1 MRPQSDGSPLDGPEG
16 MRPEPQTPT
25 AADARAGMPSEG
37 GALPLR
43 LLDEIFRQEL
53 LDHGPALYV
62 SDPDG
67 RLLWVNTGYRRLS
80 EIAGGRLLPTEEI
93 AAEITL
99 LGGMVFRE
107 DVMSFGGGAQRL
119 RSRHTPL
126 RGEDGQM
133 IGIAGVVQILPEESQ
148 RLEAIATLRDR
159 VDDLMRLV
167 SDWTWE
173 ADSALA
179 LTNMSTRVTE
189 MLGYHPREIIGRS
202 LLSLSG
208 GETDRGALELRFQR
222 HSPFRN
228 QPMDMIAKSGEL
240 KTFLVSAVPV
250 FNFATGALTGYR
262 GTATDV
268 TELRRR
274 EVGLRVAKEMA
285 EVASRTKTE
294 FLANMSHELRTPLNA
309 IIGFAE
315 VMHMELLGPVG
326 NQQYRGYVGDIHDSA
341 RHLLGLIN
349 DILDVAKIEAG
360 RVELSETATPVKTIF
375 DAVARLIRERAVRAE
390 VRLEIT
396 VQPDLPPLVADERKL
411 KQILINLLSNAVKF
425 TPAGGAV
432 RMAAQRDPGSGE
444 LVVTVADTGIGIAP
458 ADIPRVMEPFG
469 QVDNP
474 INRKY
479 RGTGLGLPLTK
490 GLVELHGGSFQL
502 DSTPGVGTAVTI
514 RLPARR
520 LKR

>member
-1 MRPQSDGSPLDGPEG
+1 MRPQSDAPSANRPDST
-16 MRPEPQTPT
+16 RPEAHGASAPNGAPL
-25 AADARAGMPSEG
+25 ASE
-37 GALPLR
+37 

-53 LDHGPALYV
+53 LDQGPALYV
-62 SDPDG
+62 AGLDG
-67 RLLWVNTGYRRLS
+67 RVIWTNAGYRRLS
-80 EIAGGRLLPTEEI
+80 DAGGGTLLPTEEI
-93 AAEITL
+93 AAEIAL
-99 LGGMVFRE
+99 LGSMVFRE
-107 DVMSFGGGAQRL
+107 DVLTLGEGTQRL
-119 RSRHTPL
+119 RSRHVPL
-126 RGEDGQM
+126 RAPDGQM
-133 IGIAGVVQILPEESQ
+133 IAVAGIVQVLPEETE
-148 RLEAIATLRDR
+148 RLETIATLRDR
-159 VDDLMRLV
+159 IEDMMRLV

-173 ADSALA
+173 TDARLV
-179 LTNMSTRVTE
+179 LTAMSNRVTE
-189 MLGYHPREIIGRS
+189 MLGYHPRELIGRS
-202 LLSLSG
+202 LLSLAG
-208 GETDRGALELRFQR
+208 GESERGAIELRFQR

-228 QPMDMIAKSGEL
+228 QPVDMIAKSQEV
-240 KTFLVSAVPV
+240 KTFLLSAVPV
-250 FNFATGALTGYR
+250 FNFTTGVLTGYR

-268 TELRRR
+268 TELRKR

-285 EVASRTKTE
+285 EMASRAKTE

-315 VMHMELLGPVG
+315 VMHMELLGSIG

-360 RVELSETATPVKTIF
+360 RVELSESTTQVRAIF
-375 DAVARLIRERAVRAE
+375 DAVARLIRERSVRAE
-390 VRLEIT
+390 VRLEM
-396 VQPDLPPLVADERKL
+396 VVAPDLPPLVADERKL

-425 TPAGGAV
+425 TPAGGAI
-432 RMAAQRDPGSGE
+432 RMAAALDPASGD
-444 LVVTVADTGIGIAP
+444 LVITVADTGIGIAP
-458 ADIPRVMEPFG
+458 ADIARVMEPFG

-502 DSTPGVGTAVTI
+502 ESAPGVGTTVTI
-514 RLPARR
+514 RLPAHR

>member
-1 MRPQSDGSPLDGPEG
+1 MRPQSDAPSAG
-16 MRPEPQTPT
+16 RPDST
-25 AADARAGMPSEG
+25 PSEPRS
-37 GALPLR
+37 ANAPNDAPLPPQ

-62 SDPDG
+62 ANLEG
-67 RLLWVNTGYRRLS
+67 RVIWANAGYRRLRDV
-80 EIAGGRLLPTEEI
+80 AGGTLLPTEEI
-93 AAEITL
+93 AAEIAL

-107 DVMSFGGGAQRL
+107 DVLTLGEGAQRL
-119 RSRHTPL
+119 RSRHVPL
-126 RGEDGQM
+126 RNADGQM
-133 IGIAGVVQILPEESQ
+133 TAIAGIVQVLPEESQ
-148 RLEAIATLRDR
+148 RLETIATLRDR
-159 VDDLMRLV
+159 IDDMMRLV

-173 ADSALA
+173 TDAQLV
-179 LTNMSTRVTE
+179 LTAMSNRVTE
-189 MLGYHPREIIGRS
+189 MLGYHPRELIGRN
-202 LLSLSG
+202 LLSLAD
-208 GETDRGALELRFQR
+208 GETERGVIDLRFQR

-228 QPMDMIAKSGEL
+228 QPVDMIAKSEEV
-240 KTFLVSAVPV
+240 KTFLLSAVPV
-250 FNFATGALTGYR
+250 FNFTTGLLTGYR

-268 TELRRR
+268 TELRKR

-285 EVASRTKTE
+285 EMASRAKTE

-315 VMHMELLGPVG
+315 VMHMELLGSIG
-326 NQQYRGYVGDIHDSA
+326 NQQYRGYIGDIHDSA

-360 RVELSETATPVKTIF
+360 RVELSESTTQMKAIF
-375 DAVARLIRERAVRAE
+375 DAVARLIRERSVRAE
-390 VRLEIT
+390 VRLEMA
-396 VQPDLPPLVADERKL
+396 VAPDLPPLVADERKL

-425 TPAGGAV
+425 TPAGGAI
-432 RMAAQRDPGSGE
+432 RMAAKTDPASGE
-444 LVVTVADTGIGIAP
+444 LVITVADTGIGIAP
-458 ADIPRVMEPFG
+458 ADIARVMEPFG

-502 DSTPGVGTAVTI
+502 ESTPGVGTTVTI
-514 RLPARR
+514 RLPAHR

>member
-1 MRPQSDGSPLDGPEG
+1 MQPRSDGSPVDGSEG
-16 MRPEPQTPT
+16 KRPESQPPT
-25 AADARAGMPSEG
+25 AADAQGAGMPSG
-37 GALPLR
+37 GALPPR

-80 EIAGGRLLPTEEI
+80 EVAGGRLLPTDEI

-107 DVMSFGGGAQRL
+107 DLVSFGGNAQRL

-133 IGIAGVVQILPEESQ
+133 IAIAGVVQILPEESQ
-148 RLEAIATLRDR
+148 RLETIAALRDR
-159 VDDLMRLV
+159 IDDLMRLV

-173 ADSALA
+173 ADATLVLSD
-179 LTNMSTRVTE
+179 MSTRVTE
-189 MLGYHPREIIGRS
+189 MLGYHPRELIGRS
-202 LLSLSG
+202 LLSLGG
-208 GETDRGALELRFQR
+208 GETDRSAIELRFRR

-228 QPMDMIAKSGEL
+228 QPIDMVAKSGEV
-240 KTFLVSAVPV
+240 KTFLLSAVPV

-262 GTATDV
+262 GTATDI

-285 EVASRTKTE
+285 EMASRTKTE

-360 RVELSETATPVKTIF
+360 RVELSEAATPVKTIF
-375 DAVARLIRERAVRAE
+375 DAVARLIRERSVRAE
-390 VRLEIT
+390 VRLEMT

-425 TPAGGAV
+425 TPAGGAI
-432 RMAAQRDPGSGE
+432 RMGAARDPGTGE
-444 LVVTVADTGIGIAP
+444 LVMTVADTGIGIAP
-458 ADIPRVMEPFG
+458 ADIQRAMEPFG
-469 QVDNP
+469 QIDNP

-502 DSTPGVGTAVTI
+502 ESTPGVGTTVTI

>member
-1 MRPQSDGSPLDGPEG
+1 MRPQSDGSPAD
-16 MRPEPQTPT
+16 RPAGA
-25 AADARAGMPSEG
+25 AADSARRGLPEE
-37 GALPLR
+37 GALPAP
-43 LLDEIFRQEL
+43 LLDEIFRQQL

-62 SDPDG
+62 ADPDG
-67 RLLWVNTGYRRLS
+67 RLIWTNAGYRRLT
-80 EIAGGRLLPTEEI
+80 EVAAGPLLPTEEI
-93 AAEITL
+93 AAEIAL

-107 DVMSFGGGAQRL
+107 DVLSFGDGAHRL

-126 RGEDGQM
+126 RGEDGQ
-133 IGIAGVVQILPEESQ
+133 ITAVAGVVQVLPEESQ

-159 VDDLMRLV
+159 IDDLMRLV

-173 ADSALA
+173 TDAKLA
-179 LTNMSTRVTE
+179 LVEMSSRVTE
-189 MLGYHPREIIGRS
+189 MLGYHPRELIGRS

-208 GETDRGALELRFQR
+208 GETDRGAIELRFQR

-228 QPMDMIAKSGEL
+228 QPVDMVAKSGEV
-240 KTFLVSAVPV
+240 KTFLLSAVPV
-250 FNFATGALTGYR
+250 FDFTTGALTGYR

-268 TELRRR
+268 TELRKR
-274 EVGLRVAKEMA
+274 EVGLRAAKEMA
-285 EVASRTKTE
+285 EMASRAKTE

-360 RVELSETATPVKTIF
+360 RVELSETTIQVKALF
-375 DAVARLIRERAVRAE
+375 DAVARLIRERSVRAE
-390 VRLEIT
+390 VRLEMA

-425 TPAGGAV
+425 TPAGGAI
-432 RMAAQRDPGSGE
+432 RMTALRDPASGD
-444 LVVTVADTGIGIAP
+444 LVITVADTGIGIAA
-458 ADIPRVMEPFG
+458 ADIHRAMEPFG

-474 INRKY
+474 INRKF

-490 GLVELHGGSFQL
+490 GLVELHGGRFDL
-502 DSTPGVGTAVTI
+502 ESTPGVGTTITI
-514 RLPARR
+514 RLPAQR
-520 LKR
+520 LKG

>member
-1 MRPQSDGSPLDGPEG
+1 MRPQSDG
-16 MRPEPQTPT
+16 TPI
-25 AADARAGMPSEG
+25 DRPSEG
-37 GALPLR
+37 PLAPQ
-43 LLDEIFRQEL
+43 LLDQVFQQGL

-62 SDPDG
+62 ADPEG
-67 RLLWVNTGYRRLS
+67 RLIWANASYRRLS
-80 EIAGGRLLPTEEI
+80 EVAGGRLLPTAEI
-93 AAEITL
+93 AAEIAL

-107 DVMSFGGGAQRL
+107 DVVSFGDGAQRL

-126 RGEDGQM
+126 RDEDGQ
-133 IGIAGVVQILPEESQ
+133 INAIAGVVQVLPDESQ
-148 RLEAIATLRDR
+148 RLETIARLRDR
-159 VDDLMRLV
+159 IDDLMRLV

-173 ADSALA
+173 TDAR
-179 LTNMSTRVTE
+179 LTLTDMSVRVTE
-189 MLGYHPREIIGRS
+189 MLGYHPRELIGRD
-202 LLSLSG
+202 LLSLCG
-208 GETDRGALELRFQR
+208 GETDRAAIELRFQR

-228 QPMDMIAKSGEL
+228 QPIDWAAKSGEV
-240 KTFLVSAVPV
+240 KTFLLSAVPV
-250 FNFATGALTGYR
+250 FNFTTGALTGYR

-268 TELRRR
+268 TELRKR
-274 EVGLRVAKEMA
+274 EVGLRAAKEMA
-285 EVASRTKTE
+285 EMASRAKTE

-315 VMHMELLGPVG
+315 VMHMELLGPIG

-360 RVELSETATPVKTIF
+360 RVELSEATTQVKSLF
-375 DAVARLIRERAVRAE
+375 DAVARLIRERTVRAE
-390 VRLEIT
+390 VRLEMA

-425 TPAGGAV
+425 TPAGGAI
-432 RMAAQRDPGSGE
+432 RMAAVRDAASGD
-444 LVVTVADTGIGIAP
+444 LVITVADTGIGIAP
-458 ADIPRVMEPFG
+458 ADIHRVMEPFG

-474 INRKY
+474 INRRF

-490 GLVELHGGSFQL
+490 GLVELHGGSFNL
-502 DSTPGVGTAVTI
+502 ESTPGVGTTVTI
-514 RLPARR
+514 RLPAER

>member
-1 MRPQSDGSPLDGPEG
+1 MRPQSDAPSADRPDSTRSEPRNANAPNDAPLP
-16 MRPEPQTPT
+16 PQ
-25 AADARAGMPSEG
+25 
-37 GALPLR
+37 

-62 SDPDG
+62 ATLEG
-67 RLLWVNTGYRRLS
+67 RVIWANAGYRRLS
-80 EIAGGRLLPTEEI
+80 EAAGGTLLPTEEI
-93 AAEITL
+93 AAEIAL
-99 LGGMVFRE
+99 LGSMVFRE
-107 DVMSFGGGAQRL
+107 DVLTLGEGVQRL
-119 RSRHTPL
+119 RSRHVPL
-126 RGEDGQM
+126 RGADGQTTA
-133 IGIAGVVQILPEESQ
+133 IAGIVQVLPEESQ
-148 RLEAIATLRDR
+148 RLETIATLRDR
-159 VDDLMRLV
+159 IDDMMRLV

-173 ADSALA
+173 TDAQLA
-179 LTNMSTRVTE
+179 LTAMSNRVTE
-189 MLGYHPREIIGRS
+189 MLGYHPRELIGRN
-202 LLSLSG
+202 LLSLAG
-208 GETDRGALELRFQR
+208 GETERGAIELRFQR

-228 QPMDMIAKSGEL
+228 QAVDMIAKSEEV
-240 KTFLVSAVPV
+240 KTFLLSAVPV
-250 FNFATGALTGYR
+250 FDFTTGVLTGYR

-268 TELRRR
+268 SELRKR
-274 EVGLRVAKEMA
+274 EVGLRMAKEMA
-285 EVASRTKTE
+285 EMASRAKTE

-315 VMHMELLGPVG
+315 VMHMELLGSIG

-360 RVELSETATPVKTIF
+360 RVELSESTTQVKAIF
-375 DAVARLIRERAVRAE
+375 DAVARLIRERSVRAE
-390 VRLEIT
+390 VRLEMA
-396 VQPDLPPLVADERKL
+396 VAPDLPPLVADERKL

-425 TPAGGAV
+425 TPAGGAI
-432 RMAAQRDPGSGE
+432 RMAAKTDPASGE
-444 LVVTVADTGIGIAP
+444 LVIAVADTGIGIAP
-458 ADIPRVMEPFG
+458 ADIARVMEPFG

-502 DSTPGVGTAVTI
+502 ESTPGVGTIITI
-514 RLPARR
+514 RLPAHR